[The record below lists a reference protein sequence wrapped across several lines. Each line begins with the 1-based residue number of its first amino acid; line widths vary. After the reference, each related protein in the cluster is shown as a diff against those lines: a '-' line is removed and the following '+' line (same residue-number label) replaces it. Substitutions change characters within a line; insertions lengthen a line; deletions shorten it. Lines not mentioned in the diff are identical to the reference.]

1 MRRRDDLALRK
12 VQSIWPFLQVPQV
25 RVHRSLD
32 QRKLILMAKVMVSVK
47 LFPSEPNTNMIELKD
62 QVTKS
67 LEGRASVYKF
77 EEEPI
82 AFGLVALIAHV
93 LLPEDAGGQMEDLE
107 ERLKSVSGI
116 NEVQVLVSRRV

>member
-1 MRRRDDLALRK
+1 
-12 VQSIWPFLQVPQV
+12 
-25 RVHRSLD
+25 
-32 QRKLILMAKVMVSVK
+32 MAKVLVSVK
-47 LFPSEPNTNMIELKD
+47 LFPSEPDINMTQLRYK
-62 QVTKS
+62 VTKS

-93 LLPEDAGGQMEDLE
+93 MLPEDAGGQMQDVED
-107 ERLKSVSGI
+107 RLRNVEGI